1 MPIYVFECTACGCR
15 FDRAQHMTDQSIPAC
30 PQGHSTVRRV
40 FTLPTVIF
48 RGAGFYSTDHRR
60 GEKRAGDNAGA

>member
-1 MPIYVFECTACGCR
+1 MSIYVFECTTCGSR
-15 FDRAQHMTDQSIPAC
+15 FERAQHMTDQAMPAC
-30 PQGHSTVRRV
+30 PQGHGTVRRV

-60 GEKRAGDNAGA
+60 GEKHEGDNAGA